1 MTGLNPGTKYFYRA
15 WAENSAGLSNGNALS
30 VRPMFDW
37 PLQSV
42 SDGRFPDL
50 TGTADGILGGGVSI
64 FNDPARGNV
73 ARFDGDDDF
82 IIFGDLDELDT
93 PNRFTVSLWFHKTQ
107 DITNKSTNHQV
118 DNVLI
123 AQSSSS
129 YNDNFEIGTQGS
141 MVEVYVD
148 SGFSGD
154 LDSSVRVQVDDL
166 SLNQWHHLGFS
177 LRFRDESFYRW

>member
-42 SDGRFPDL
+42 SEGRFPDL
-50 TGTADGILGGGVSI
+50 TGKADGILGGDVSI

-82 IIFGDLDELDT
+82 ITFGDLDEMDT

-107 DITNKSTNHQV
+107 DITNNPRTTKSTM
-118 DNVLI
+118 
-123 AQSSSS
+123 S
-129 YNDNFEIGTQGS
+129 
-141 MVEVYVD
+141 
-148 SGFSGD
+148 
-154 LDSSVRVQVDDL
+154 
-166 SLNQWHHLGFS
+166 
-177 LRFRDESFYRW
+177 